1 MKYPHL
7 EPIGTGSSHP
17 AWRSAGTDLA
27 SAERLSRGPDDVVSV
42 VRYVEILRRS
52 GKSTQGREVL
62 RSLIPEDGNP
72 PLAALAAANTYWTQG
87 YTSEADDH
95 YKYAERGYAAAGDHD
110 GVFAARIGLAR
121 SARIAYTS
129 DKQAVLEAAIAAGA
143 DSADRHLHAD
153 LDRERSGWR
162 LLVGDHETAATLAG
176 RAADVHREAGDRYL
190 LSLADVLRGR
200 ALNAAGDRTAAVDL
214 VRAQVAIAT
223 EIGSTELK
231 MVAVVFLAQFLQRGV
246 AVGGPE
252 WEAAKGT
259 ITDALE
265 TADDPFTVAELSLP
279 LAHLHTTAGEF
290 AEAERYL
297 ESYSR
302 YYESVGGNAV
312 GEANLLKARAR
323 VELARNGGRSIR
335 GFLRLPRS
343 FAALR
348 RAQKTFRASARIYE
362 EAGLTAGAES
372 IHRNLA
378 LVELLCSGHSRG
390 ARKLPSTARN
400 ALDRARE
407 HLFHA
412 EQQNIAGDPA
422 SALEAY
428 RLAETEAVESGATM
442 FAVAAATGSAMM
454 AHALDDA
461 AGTALHIRSAIRYSE
476 TIRGAVASGSA
487 RRYIADTVRAQYE
500 HAMLLAVEI
509 GDGPLVMELAERLR
523 TDRLAGLLRRS
534 ATDLPA
540 RLAGL
545 LTEIARVGA
554 AVAERDP
561 SRRGVRSAAAIDGL
575 GDLGDLDDQSPAEL
589 RRRLDGLYARLAE
602 QTSELFADVYGA
614 EPLRMD
620 RLAGVRVDVLIAVPV
635 QSVEGHQHIVSVWRS
650 PDGTCVAKDV
660 RVTDEVVRLRE
671 ALTGDDHEERLKLRA
686 DDLTALSV
694 ILPDPFVRRLH
705 SANGPVPVVV
715 IPTGWLW
722 AVPFAAL
729 PLSTA
734 DDGLLVD
741 HADVVLTPSLRF
753 LTALQDRPP
762 SEEPP
767 PAAVSWH
774 DPHSGIAAAELD
786 GLAAHPDG
794 HDRITEPAHVAPAFI
809 RGGDR
814 WRTAVLAA
822 HGNREPG
829 LAHAILAG
837 PAVVLSAADFLDGTT
852 TPPPYLSFASCHSGF
867 PGGDDQYEPL
877 GLALAALAAGATHVV
892 SAHFE
897 IGSQDRIVS
906 SCLSRLYQELH
917 VTRSPAAALAAI
929 LRAPSLRRLPLYR
942 WAAVTVIGTL

>member
-1 MKYPHL
+1 M
-7 EPIGTGSSHP
+7 
-17 AWRSAGTDLA
+17 
-27 SAERLSRGPDDVVSV
+27 SV
-42 VRYVEILRRS
+42 VRYVEILRRI
-52 GKSTQGREVL
+52 GESTRAREVL
-62 RSLIPEDGNP
+62 RSLLPESWDE
-72 PLAALAAANTYWTQG
+72 PLAALAVGNTYWTQG

-95 YKYAERGYAAAGDHD
+95 YENAERGYAVADDRD

-121 SARIAYTS
+121 SARIAYTAG
-129 DKQAVLEAAIAAGA
+129 KQAVLEAAIAAGA
-143 DSADRHLHAD
+143 DSTDTHLHAD
-153 LDRERSGWR
+153 LDRERSGWC
-162 LLVGDHETAATLAG
+162 LLVGDHETAAALAS
-176 RAADVHREAGDRYL
+176 RAADVHRDAGDRYL
-190 LSLADVLRGR
+190 LSLADVLRAR

-214 VRAQVAIAT
+214 VQAQVAIAT
-223 EIGSTELK
+223 EIGSNELK

-259 ITDALE
+259 IADALE
-265 TADDPFTVAELSLP
+265 VADDPFTVAELSLP

-323 VELARNGGRSIR
+323 VELARNGGRSVR

-343 FAALR
+343 ASTLW
-348 RAQKTFRASARIYE
+348 RARKAFLDSARIYE
-362 EAGLTAGAES
+362 EAGLTAGAEG
-372 IHRNLA
+372 IHRHLE
-378 LVELLCSGHSRG
+378 LVDILGSGHSRG
-390 ARKLPSTARN
+390 ARKLPGAARN

-407 HLFHA
+407 HLFFA
-412 EQQNIAGDPA
+412 EQQNIVGDPA
-422 SALEAY
+422 SARESY

-442 FAVAAATGSAMM
+442 FAIAAATGSAMM
-454 AHALDDA
+454 AHALGDRT
-461 AGTALHIRSAIRYSE
+461 GTAMHIRSAIRYSE

-487 RRYIADTVRAQYE
+487 RRYIADTVRSQYE
-500 HAMLLAVEI
+500 HAMLLAVVI

-534 ATDLPA
+534 AADLPVQ
-540 RLAGL
+540 LAGL
-545 LTEIARVGA
+545 LAEIARVGA

-561 SRRGVRSAAAIDGL
+561 SRRGVRAAAAID
-575 GDLGDLDDQSPAEL
+575 DLGDLDDQSPAEL
-589 RRRLDGLYARLAE
+589 RRRLDGLYTRLSE
-602 QTSELFADVYGA
+602 QTSDLFADVYGA

-620 RLAGVRVDVLIAVPV
+620 RLADVRVDVLIAIPV
-635 QSVEGHQHIVSVWRS
+635 QSVEGDQHIVSVWRS

-660 RVTDEVVRLRE
+660 PVTGEITRLRE
-671 ALTGDDHEERLKLRA
+671 SLTGDRHEDRLRLRA
-686 DDLTALSV
+686 GDLTTLSA
-694 ILPDPFVRRLH
+694 ILPDPFERRLR
-705 SANGPVPVVV
+705 AAAGPVPVVV

-729 PLSTA
+729 PLSPT
-734 DDGLLVD
+734 DGGLLVD

-762 SEEPP
+762 SEAPP

-786 GLAAHPDG
+786 GLAAHPAG
-794 HDRITEPAHVAPAFI
+794 HDRITEPAHVTSAFV

-829 LAHAILAG
+829 LAHAVLAG

-867 PGGDDQYEPL
+867 PSGDDQYEPL

-892 SAHFE
+892 STHFE

-906 SCLSRLYQELH
+906 SCLAQLYQALH
-917 VTRSPAAALAAI
+917 ATRSPAAALATI